1 MNLIM
6 ILSIAAA
13 FCTGLAG
20 ILHLY
25 MLPSNNTNSTILFL
39 IGGLAQ
45 VFWIVPT
52 IRRWGKIWDLVGIV
66 GTATF
71 VVIWVITRIPDNPIT
86 GRGGRIGETAVI
98 IEALQ
103 IAFIILL
110 GIIGRL
116 QFSKQPK
123 PVIEWIYPNDILEKE
138 YFIFI
143 LSNKCIQQGVT

>member
-71 VVIWVITRIPDNPIT
+71 VVIWVITRIPDNPVT

-110 GIIGRL
+110 GIIVRL

-123 PVIEWIYPNDILEKE
+123 PVIK
-138 YFIFI
+138 
-143 LSNKCIQQGVT
+143 

>member
-1 MNLIM
+1 M

-13 FCTGLAG
+13 ICTGLAG

-52 IRRWGKIWDLVGIV
+52 IRRWGKKWDLVGIF
-66 GTATF
+66 GTAAF
-71 VVIWVITRIPDNPIT
+71 VLIWIITRLPDNPIT

-98 IEALQ
+98 VEVLQ

-110 GIIGRL
+110 GIIIRL
-116 QFSKQPK
+116 QFSKQH
-123 PVIEWIYPNDILEKE
+123 ERDIK
-138 YFIFI
+138 
-143 LSNKCIQQGVT
+143 

>member
-1 MNLIM
+1 
-6 ILSIAAA
+6 
-13 FCTGLAG
+13 
-20 ILHLY
+20 

-71 VVIWVITRIPDNPIT
+71 VVIWVITRIPDNPVT

-110 GIIGRL
+110 GIIVRL

-123 PVIEWIYPNDILEKE
+123 PVIE
-138 YFIFI
+138 
-143 LSNKCIQQGVT
+143 

>member
-1 MNLIM
+1 M

-52 IRRWGKIWDLVGIV
+52 IRRWGKMWDLVGIA

-71 VVIWVITRIPDNPIT
+71 VVIWVITRIPDNPVT

-110 GIIGRL
+110 GIIVRL

-123 PVIEWIYPNDILEKE
+123 PVIE
-138 YFIFI
+138 
-143 LSNKCIQQGVT
+143 